1 MSNYC
6 NNSSI
11 LSPITQPG
19 FYVQVAILS
28 ASFICSV
35 LGVILDVVF
44 ICCKKTNFLVRL
56 FVYLMVATTIEH
68 VSDWPKVYIIILIQ
82 CDESVP
88 TAIFLLHVILLFY
101 CLWVKAVIA
110 CSISVMLMKKLYN
123 YTCGSTLTYASCW
136 RNQINSHPKCMEAI
150 IVTVLFGL
158 PVVPTIITATIGI
171 LSLIPNII
179 LVAVVTS
186 IPVFLS
192 LLGDVV
198 LLIWFC
204 WLRRRRITRIR
215 TGTILKEMSL
225 FFLLLFAIP
234 LMWVINLYLSP
245 NQFMVV
251 MTILS
256 VFLAILPYLLLLYM
270 CLSFR
275 IRSSTRQVR
284 ITRSENRNLRINPR
298 TTGLETAPPSTRVSL
313 PSDTA
318 DHAPNFLSLS
328 GEESSEVT
336 PLLNNN

>member
-6 NNSSI
+6 NDSFFEI
-11 LSPITQPG
+11 IWPPITQPG

-44 ICCKKTNFLVRL
+44 ICRKKTNFLVRL
-56 FVYLMVATTIEH
+56 FVYLMVATTIELGSVCPH
-68 VSDWPKVYIIILIQ
+68 MYNIILVQ
-82 CDESVP
+82 CDGSSVP
-88 TAIFLLHVILLFY
+88 PIDLLGIIYFY
-101 CLWVKAVIA
+101 CVWVEAVIA

-158 PVVPTIITATIGI
+158 PLVLTIILLAIGI
-171 LSLIPNII
+171 LSSITYQILI
-179 LVAVVTS
+179 AVVTI

-192 LLGDVV
+192 LLSDVV

-204 WLRRRRITRIR
+204 WLRRRRIARIR
-215 TGTILKEMSL
+215 TGTVLKEMTL

-234 LMWVINLYLSP
+234 LAWVFLFLP
-245 NQFMVV
+245 PMPFLVV
-251 MTILS
+251 LTILS
-256 VFLAILPYLLLLYM
+256 VFIAMLPYLLLLYM

-275 IRSSTRQVR
+275 SSTRQVR
-284 ITRSENRNLRINPR
+284 ITHGENRNLHIKG
-298 TTGLETAPPSTRVSL
+298 TTGQETAPPSTRISL

-318 DHAPNFLSLS
+318 DHAPNFLSPS
-328 GEESSEVT
+328 GDESSEVT
-336 PLLNNN
+336 LLLNNN

>member
-6 NNSSI
+6 NDSFFEI
-11 LSPITQPG
+11 IWPPITQPG

-28 ASFICSV
+28 ASFICSM

-44 ICCKKTNFLVRL
+44 ICRKKTNFLVRL
-56 FVYLMVATTIEH
+56 FVYLMVVTTIEL
-68 VSDWPKVYIIILIQ
+68 VSVWPNTYGRILIQ
-82 CDESVP
+82 CDESLPMPRTFVL
-88 TAIFLLHVILLFY
+88 FNVGVIFY
-101 CLWVKAVIA
+101 CLWVQAVIA

-123 YTCGSTLTYASCW
+123 YTCGSTSTYASCW

-158 PVVPTIITATIGI
+158 PVVPTIITATIGPII
-171 LSLIPNII
+171 LSSIIYIIVLI
-179 LVAVVTS
+179 VVS
-186 IPVFLS
+186 IIPVFLS

-204 WLRRRRITRIR
+204 WLRRRRVARIR
-215 TGTILKEMSL
+215 TRTVLKEITL

-234 LMWVINLYLSP
+234 LTWVFLSH
-245 NQFMVV
+245 NMVV
-251 MTILS
+251 STILS
-256 VFLAILPYLLLLYM
+256 VFIAILPYLLLLYM

-275 IRSSTRQVR
+275 SSTRQVR
-284 ITRSENRNLRINPR
+284 ITPGENRHLHIN
-298 TTGLETAPPSTRVSL
+298 TTGPGLQTAPPSTRVSL

-318 DHAPNFLSLS
+318 DHAPNFLSPS

>member
-1 MSNYC
+1 MC
-6 NNSSI
+6 NDSFI
-11 LSPITQPG
+11 VIIWPQITQPG

-56 FVYLMVATTIEH
+56 FVYLMVATTIELGS
-68 VSDWPKVYIIILIQ
+68 VWPHMYNIILVQ

-88 TAIFLLHVILLFY
+88 PIDLLGIIYFY
-101 CLWVKAVIA
+101 CAWVEAVIA
-110 CSISVMLMKKLYN
+110 CSINVMLMKKLYN
-123 YTCGSTLTYASCW
+123 YTCGTTSTITYASCW

-158 PVVPTIITATIGI
+158 PVVLTIITATIGI
-171 LSLIPNII
+171 SSGTTYLI
-179 LVAVVTS
+179 LLAVVAI

-192 LLGDVV
+192 LLGNVV

-204 WLRRRRITRIR
+204 WLRIRRVARIR
-215 TGTILKEMSL
+215 TRTMLKEMTL
-225 FFLLLFAIP
+225 FFLLLIATLLAWLFLFLP
-234 LMWVINLYLSP
+234 PMPFL
-245 NQFMVV
+245 VV
-251 MTILS
+251 STILS
-256 VFLAILPYLLLLYM
+256 VFIAILPYLLLLYM
-270 CLSFR
+270 WLSFR
-275 IRSSTRQVR
+275 IRSSTRQVHM
-284 ITRSENRNLRINPR
+284 THGENRNLRINPR

-318 DHAPNFLSLS
+318 DHAPNFLSRS
-328 GEESSEVT
+328 GDESSEVT